1 MVSNSDSIIYVPR
14 DRRRKVDV
22 RHLEAHHFHNLLLV
36 SKSFITP
43 DEFAFA
49 ILTSAKLTFYSY
61 NELRRLTTEVPSS
74 FKESI
79 RYIHLSRTY
88 FQGAICT
95 DTFNGFSSIE
105 KTLSTHMP
113 QLCRIYI
120 SWPGYCAQVALCEIS
135 HTPSLEDQDTMF
147 PSIVEDVLA
156 EKPKEEMEVAQV
168 VHRNSPSHVV
178 ASFLGDRAT
187 AKRGAPG
194 SRGLYKNW
202 TRPLGWI
209 RRLMSYAE
217 DKDIE
222 VVLQMNICIAYVHRI
237 SWLLSLP
244 TNESIPTRECWSTSG
259 ADIRCSS
266 WQTHVEAEMSSRDYM
281 LRVERNG
288 RKFAYHQKL
297 AYDMLHSPGNKGMKY
312 WFDMVEEVGP
322 RRPSHMF
329 LHDDGF

>member
-1 MVSNSDSIIYVPR
+1 MGKARRKLARSSNANRSSTMTTWFDLPSEVRQIIFSMVSNSDSIIYVPR

-147 PSIVEDVLA
+147 PSIVGVVTVL
-156 EKPKEEMEVAQV
+156 VQ
-168 VHRNSPSHVV
+168 
-178 ASFLGDRAT
+178 
-187 AKRGAPG
+187 AK
-194 SRGLYKNW
+194 
-202 TRPLGWI
+202 
-209 RRLMSYAE
+209 
-217 DKDIE
+217 
-222 VVLQMNICIAYVHRI
+222 V
-237 SWLLSLP
+237 
-244 TNESIPTRECWSTSG
+244 
-259 ADIRCSS
+259 
-266 WQTHVEAEMSSRDYM
+266 
-281 LRVERNG
+281 
-288 RKFAYHQKL
+288 F
-297 AYDMLHSPGNKGMKY
+297 
-312 WFDMVEEVGP
+312 
-322 RRPSHMF
+322 
-329 LHDDGF
+329 